1 MTDGDG
7 SPTVATQRSLREHDL
22 PGGDLAV
29 THHWAHGTR
38 DAVTVAAADRPIYRL
53 LRDVLADA
61 SIPETMPADLAVEC
75 DDLVE
80 VHEVVSNPE
89 RGNAIV
95 NGTGYGLGYCHQVRG
110 AVEDHRDRPPIQ
122 MAVMGCSGSKHNVD
136 EPVPARDLYASGYW
150 TVKERY
156 GDAADDWRVLSAEH
170 AILSPDAEIPYYERT
185 PSDLRGVPVDSD
197 ARLPNGDAVQ
207 DRLDH
212 WALRVHNGLAQWIGE
227 VSSGVDPRA
236 VELEVCVGEQYRD
249 PLEDRGVFDR
259 LRASA
264 GLSVSFPFQDE
275 PQAAGGMGPQ
285 MEWMNSE
292 VAATDGG
299 ELQ

>member
-1 MTDGDG
+1 VSEEHT
-7 SPTVATQRSLREHDL
+7 TETLREHDL
-22 PGGDLAV
+22 ADGGLAV
-29 THHWAHGTR
+29 TEHWAHGVR
-38 DAVTVAAADRPIYRL
+38 SSVTVPADDRDLYRL
-53 LRDVLADA
+53 LKSVLDDA

-89 RGNAIV
+89 RGSAMV
-95 NGTGYGLGYCHQVRG
+95 NSSGYGLGYCHQVRD
-110 AVEDHRDRPPIQ
+110 AVEDHRDRPPVR

-170 AILSPDAEIPYYERT
+170 AILSPDAEIAYYERT
-185 PSDLRGVPVDSD
+185 PSDLRGVPVDSN
-197 ARLPNGDAVQ
+197 ARLPNGDAVR

-212 WALRVHNGLAQWIGE
+212 WALRVHNGLAEWIAE

-299 ELQ
+299 QP